1 MSVNINTM
9 LAAKQESLTK
19 QDLIDIYEKHSP
31 GIYRY
36 AVRLLGD
43 SATAEDCVSETF
55 SRFLNAIRRGGGPKD
70 NTRAYLYRVAHN
82 WVTDYYRRQP
92 PPELPLEPDQH
103 VEPGSNPATLALD
116 AWERERVR
124 KAILNLPAEQQM
136 VIQLRF
142 LEDWSHEEVAQVLD
156 KTVEATRAMQ
166 YRALNSLRRI
176 LIANSEEESNE
187 QDA

>member
-1 MSVNINTM
+1 MNINTM
-9 LAAKQESLTK
+9 LAASRESLTK
-19 QDLIDIYEKHSP
+19 QDLIDIYEQHSP

-55 SRFLNAIRRGGGPKD
+55 SRFLNVIRRGGGPKD

-92 PPELPLEPDQH
+92 PPDLPLEIDLH
-103 VEPGSNPATLALD
+103 DEPGSNPAMLAAD
-116 AWERERVR
+116 AWERDRVR
-124 KAILNLPAEQQM
+124 KAILLLPPEQQQ

-142 LEDWSHEEVAQVLD
+142 LEDWSHEEVAQVLE
-156 KTVEATRAMQ
+156 KTTEATRSMQ
-166 YRALNSLRRI
+166 YRALNSLRRM
-176 LIANSEEESNE
+176 LSESDEEESNE
-187 QDA
+187 